1 MSEREKKRKKKKQF
15 AFLVEEQG
23 ESQSSYQLVEILDEL
38 AKEGK
43 YVDIQICPRCKS
55 PKIRRVGTMTGDVL
69 GHMGILSQKFECKEC
84 GWRARLVLRATNRPL
99 SVKDVAVIAEA
110 SDLEKARKED
120 NDAHPREESGQ
131 DR

>member
-84 GWRARLVLRATNRPL
+84 GWRARLVLKATNRPL